1 VELVITMAIVGILLA
16 IGIPSFQ
23 YVTTT
28 DRISTEINNLVGD
41 MQFARAEAI
50 KEGQTI
56 TVCASANQ
64 STCSG
69 TATWNTGWIAY
80 SGSGAQPASGT
91 ILRVR
96 RQFTGGDTFKAADG
110 TTSAVQFNREGF
122 ALNLTGGTVTLQLH
136 DSKHTAAYTRCL
148 QLTLSGLPTPI
159 ANGVGACS

>member
-1 VELVITMAIVGILLA
+1 MSIVAITLA

-28 DRISTEINNLVGD
+28 DRMSSELNNLIGD

-50 KEGQTI
+50 KEGQTV

-69 TATWNTGWIAY
+69 AVTWNSGWIVY
-80 SGSGAQPASGT
+80 SGNGAQPAAGT

-96 RQFTGGDTFKAADG
+96 SPFTGGDSFQPADG
-110 TTSAVQFNREGF
+110 TTSALQFNREGF
-122 ALNLTGGTVTLQLH
+122 AINLAGTITIRLH
-136 DSKHTAAYTRCL
+136 DPNHSSSYTRCL
-148 QLTLSGLPTPI
+148 QLSVIGVPASI